1 MKTAVERALE
11 SLQQKRKHFIGNHK
25 DSSSIAETKGFLQG
39 LDWAIDTIETE
50 IENERCEEELRQ
62 VPTAEEVIEKMA
74 KEESEYLADWED
86 KEMYQRGFIDGYNK
100 AKEKELELTKQQEQ

>member
-1 MKTAVERALE
+1 MKAVERA
-11 SLQQKRKHFIGNHK
+11 KM
-25 DSSSIAETKGFLQG
+25 
-39 LDWAIDTIETE
+39 
-50 IENERCEEELRQ
+50 
-62 VPTAEEVIEKMA
+62 MA